1 MNLKKLKKFKN
12 ARVGI
17 LTNQSAFTNGKY
29 HFEILRENL
38 DLKVIFIPEH
48 GLFAELQDQVSG
60 SGLKYDFGNIKL
72 ENLYGDEESS
82 LFVKSDTLK
91 DLDLIVFDIRD
102 VGARYYTFLTSCYYI
117 LDEVGKYNISAK
129 DHSIEIL
136 VIDSPNPAGKNV
148 EGSPLLKK
156 YSSFVGVETVLH
168 RHGLTIYELMEYY
181 QNEFSISV
189 KIHKI
194 PIGEFY
200 SKKDKPFLWVPP
212 SPNIPAVTTCYV
224 YSGQCLLEGTNLS
237 EGRGTTRPFE
247 TFGAPYIQIQDQRLL
262 KRLTE
267 YQTESFILRPLLF
280 IPTFHKHKGEI
291 CGGFQILL
299 TQKKKF
305 HSLLFSLH
313 LLRTLRE
320 FYPNQFQF
328 LKGVYEFR
336 SDYSAIELLAGDDK
350 LLDFLNGESSYLEI
364 KDYLTVCEENWKK
377 KF

>member
-117 LDEVGKYNISAK
+117 LDAVGKYNISAK

>member
-1 MNLKKLKKFKN
+1 
-12 ARVGI
+12 
-17 LTNQSAFTNGKY
+17 
-29 HFEILRENL
+29 
-38 DLKVIFIPEH
+38 
-48 GLFAELQDQVSG
+48 
-60 SGLKYDFGNIKL
+60 
-72 ENLYGDEESS
+72 
-82 LFVKSDTLK
+82 
-91 DLDLIVFDIRD
+91 
-102 VGARYYTFLTSCYYI
+102 
-117 LDEVGKYNISAK
+117 
-129 DHSIEIL
+129 
-136 VIDSPNPAGKNV
+136 DSPNPAGKNV

>member
-117 LDEVGKYNISAK
+117 LDAVGKYNISAK

-136 VIDSPNPAGKNV
+136 VIDSP
-148 EGSPLLKK
+148 
-156 YSSFVGVETVLH
+156 
-168 RHGLTIYELMEYY
+168 
-181 QNEFSISV
+181 
-189 KIHKI
+189 
-194 PIGEFY
+194 
-200 SKKDKPFLWVPP
+200 
-212 SPNIPAVTTCYV
+212 
-224 YSGQCLLEGTNLS
+224 
-237 EGRGTTRPFE
+237 
-247 TFGAPYIQIQDQRLL
+247 
-262 KRLTE
+262 
-267 YQTESFILRPLLF
+267 
-280 IPTFHKHKGEI
+280 
-291 CGGFQILL
+291 
-299 TQKKKF
+299 
-305 HSLLFSLH
+305 
-313 LLRTLRE
+313 
-320 FYPNQFQF
+320 
-328 LKGVYEFR
+328 
-336 SDYSAIELLAGDDK
+336 
-350 LLDFLNGESSYLEI
+350 
-364 KDYLTVCEENWKK
+364 
-377 KF
+377 